1 MLADLEYRL
10 VMGTVVLLSVSS
22 WLFRITHI
30 MYHLYWT
37 KMLARAPRPD
47 RASLLEWMCL
57 GHAIE
62 LLKIRGNGGVQ
73 ILLKQW
79 HEAASNGE
87 SVSAFV
93 IWLGPFSPNIILCD
107 AEYAKHVLK
116 HPKIYQKG
124 FVYDAIRYVV
134 PKGITNAEGSSWTR
148 LRKLVTPCFHNRVVE
163 SFSDLIYKSAKKR
176 IDGWGANNTIN
187 CHANLSQ
194 LTLSIILE
202 VTIGKKVMEHGQARE
217 IYQEFGQMMSYTA
230 KCLVSPWRF
239 ILGSKLF
246 MLLPFKEHKDYD
258 QQIKRLERVVQDA
271 VQERLQK
278 GSKSSDENS
287 LMEIL
292 VNEYEKASSDEY
304 SEFTYKDLS
313 DQLGTFLAAGHDT
326 TASLLSFALYH
337 ILKPENREV
346 YDRLVKEADRALSK
360 MDDDTCFLDT
370 EEEQH
375 FSYEDVGQLEY
386 TQAVLKE
393 TLRVDTPGPIIA
405 REVVESIQMSNGPSI
420 PRGTSL
426 WIAMSLLHMDPSQWE
441 DPERFNPNRFLS
453 KKPRV
458 GQYLPFSMGNR
469 NCVGQRFAMIEASII
484 LAYLVHTYSLE
495 MVPGQTLV
503 RETAIVNRPSNG
515 IYIKLK
521 PKSNDLRRLSMTP
534 KDRGSTHSPHRN
546 LPRMSSSDSFA
557 EEVVL

>member
-1 MLADLEYRL
+1 
-10 VMGTVVLLSVSS
+10 
-22 WLFRITHI
+22 
-30 MYHLYWT
+30 
-37 KMLARAPRPD
+37 
-47 RASLLEWMCL
+47 
-57 GHAIE
+57 
-62 LLKIRGNGGVQ
+62 
-73 ILLKQW
+73 
-79 HEAASNGE
+79 
-87 SVSAFV
+87 
-93 IWLGPFSPNIILCD
+93 
-107 AEYAKHVLK
+107 
-116 HPKIYQKG
+116 
-124 FVYDAIRYVV
+124 
-134 PKGITNAEGSSWTR
+134 
-148 LRKLVTPCFHNRVVE
+148 
-163 SFSDLIYKSAKKR
+163 
-176 IDGWGANNTIN
+176 
-187 CHANLSQ
+187 
-194 LTLSIILE
+194 
-202 VTIGKKVMEHGQARE
+202 
-217 IYQEFGQMMSYTA
+217 
-230 KCLVSPWRF
+230 
-239 ILGSKLF
+239 
-246 MLLPFKEHKDYD
+246 MLLPFSEHKDYD
-258 QQIKRLERVVQDA
+258 KQIKRLERVVQDA

-278 GSKSSDENS
+278 GPKSSDENS

-292 VNEYEKASSDEY
+292 VNEYEKESSDEY

-346 YDRLVKEADRALSK
+346 YDTLVKEADRALSK
-360 MDDDTCFLDT
+360 MDNDTCFGDT
-370 EEEQH
+370 EEDQH

-405 REVVESIQMSNGPSI
+405 REVVESMQMPNGPSI
-420 PRGTSL
+420 PSGTSL

-441 DPERFNPNRFLS
+441 DPERFDPNRFLS
-453 KKPRV
+453 EKPRV

-521 PKSNDLRRLSMTP
+521 PKINDLRRISMTP
-534 KDRGSTHSPHRN
+534 KSSSSTHSPHKNFSRT
-546 LPRMSSSDSFA
+546 SSSSSFA